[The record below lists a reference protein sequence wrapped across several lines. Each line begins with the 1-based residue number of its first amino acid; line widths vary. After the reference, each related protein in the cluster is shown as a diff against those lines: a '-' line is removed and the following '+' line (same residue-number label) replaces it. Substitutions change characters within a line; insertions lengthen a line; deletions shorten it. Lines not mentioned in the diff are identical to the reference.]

1 MKSGKKLIPS
11 NMETNI
17 KTLFEVRVR
26 RNGQITLPSKLH
38 TRARFEPGMTL
49 VLHDLGNGVLM
60 LRRPRSRLSKLADS
74 LAEQWQAARVSLEDM
89 LAALRQVR
97 AKKR

>member
-1 MKSGKKLIPS
+1 MKNVKKLIPS
-11 NMETNI
+11 NMETNM

-26 RNGQITLPSKLH
+26 RNGQITLPSKLR

-60 LRRPRSRLSKLADS
+60 LRRTRSRLSKLADT
-74 LAEQWQAARVSLEDM
+74 LADQWQAAGVSLEDM
-89 LAALRQVR
+89 LAALCQVR
-97 AKKR
+97 TKKH